1 MLTVFTAKKIITMN
15 PSWPTGTAIAVRE
28 GRIVEVGSLESL
40 QPWLE
45 QHPYCIDRQF
55 EDSVILPGLID
66 PHLHP
71 MMAAVLLPMQ
81 FITAMEWRLP
91 WETVPATVSPQAY
104 QESLRKAAAKN
115 ETRPF
120 FTWGYHKIWHGEMS
134 RDLLDEI
141 FGSRPAVVWQRSF
154 HEVYLNS
161 AMLELLGIDVEALRG
176 RHQIDIDKGHFYE
189 LGLGYAINKLNP
201 IIMATDWILE
211 GMTRLKQLVQFG
223 GHTTVGD
230 MAVGLFDFEKEWQL
244 CQQVF
249 EQDNNP
255 FRIIS
260 VAHANGFGVGQ
271 GELAATVSFVKN
283 LPKRNSAH
291 VQFGKRIK
299 LFTDGAF
306 FSQLAMMQSPGYIDG
321 HLGEWLMPPD
331 EFERIA
337 RAYWNEGFRIHV
349 HCTGDLGCELAL
361 DVLEKLQWERPRFN
375 HGFTI
380 EHFGFSTPEQVD
392 RLKLLGG
399 SVSANVYY
407 LRELSGA
414 YSTVGIG
421 TERASQMA
429 RLQSCVAQQI
439 VTTLHSDFPMA
450 PAMPLHNAWVA
461 CTRQNINGDVV
472 APQEQLSLEEGL
484 KAITINAAKV
494 LGIQDETGS
503 LRAGK
508 KADFVVLDSDPFAAG
523 IDGLLNIAV
532 LATVFEGQVHTK
544 PERSGE
550 TCIPDPG

>member
-1 MLTVFTAKKIITMN
+1 MITVYTAKNILTMN
-15 PSWPTGTAIAVRE
+15 PSWPTATAIAVKD
-28 GRIVEVGSLESL
+28 GRIVEVGSLASL

-45 QHPYCIDRQF
+45 QHPHRIDAQF
-55 EDSVILPGLID
+55 EDSVIMPGLID

-71 MMAAVLLPMQ
+71 VMAAVLLPMQ
-81 FITAMEWRLP
+81 FITAMEWHLP

-104 QESLRKAAAKN
+104 ESILRKAAA
-115 ETRPF
+115 EDDSTPY

-134 RDLLDEI
+134 RGLLDEI

-161 AMLELLGIDVEALRG
+161 AMMALLEIDIEAIRG
-176 RHQIDIDKGHFYE
+176 RHQIDVDRGHFYE
-189 LGLGYAINKLNP
+189 VGLSYVINKLNR
-201 IIMATDWILE
+201 IIMAPAWILA
-211 GMTRLKQLVQFG
+211 GLARLKQLVQFG

-230 MAVGLFDFEKEWQL
+230 MAVGIFDFEMEWRL

-249 EQDNNP
+249 EQPDNP
-255 FRIIS
+255 FRVVS
-260 VAHANGFGVGQ
+260 VAHANGSGVRQ
-271 GELAATVSFVKN
+271 DDLATTVEFVRN
-283 LPKRNSAH
+283 LPERNTAH
-291 VQFGKRIK
+291 FEFGQRIK

-321 HLGEWLMPPD
+321 HLGEWLMPP
-331 EFERIA
+331 EKFETIA
-337 RAYWNEGFRIHV
+337 RAYWHAGFKIHV

-375 HGFTI
+375 HGYTI

-392 RLKLLGG
+392 RIKQLGG

-414 YSTVGIG
+414 YSQVGIG
-421 TERASQMA
+421 VERASQMA
-429 RLQSCVAQQI
+429 RLQSCVGQNI
-439 VTTLHSDFPMA
+439 LTTLHSDFPMA

-461 CTRQNINGDVV
+461 CTRQNIEGNVV
-472 APQEQLSLEEGL
+472 APQERLSLEDGL

-494 LGIQDETGS
+494 LGIQEETGS

-508 KADFVVLDSDPFAAG
+508 KADFVVLDSDPHIVG
-523 IDGLLNIAV
+523 VDGLLTITV
-532 LATVFEGQVHTK
+532 LATVFEGQVHIT
-544 PERSGE
+544 
-550 TCIPDPG
+550 PGLS

>member
-1 MLTVFTAKKIITMN
+1 MITVYTAKNILTMN
-15 PSWPTGTAIAVRE
+15 PSWPTATAIAVKD
-28 GRIVEVGSLESL
+28 GRIVEVGSLASL

-45 QHPYCIDRQF
+45 QHPHGIDTQF
-55 EDSVILPGLID
+55 EDSVIMPGLID

-71 MMAAVLLPMQ
+71 VMAAVLLPMQ
-81 FITAMEWRLP
+81 FITAMEWRMP
-91 WETVPATVSPQAY
+91 WGTVPATVSPQGY
-104 QESLRKAAAKN
+104 QSILRTAAA
-115 ETRPF
+115 EDDSTPY

-134 RDLLDEI
+134 RYLLDDI

-161 AMLELLGIDVEALRG
+161 AMMALLEIDIEAIRG
-176 RHQIDIDKGHFYE
+176 RHQIDVDRGHFYE
-189 LGLGYAINKLNP
+189 VGLGYAINKLNR
-201 IIMATDWILE
+201 IIMAPEWILA
-211 GMTRLKQLVQFG
+211 GLARLKQLVQFG

-230 MAVGLFDFEKEWQL
+230 MAVGIFDFEMEWQL

-249 EQDNNP
+249 EQPDNP
-255 FRIIS
+255 FRVVS
-260 VAHANGFGVGQ
+260 VAHANGSGVRQ
-271 GELAATVSFVKN
+271 DDLATTVEFVKN
-283 LPKRNSAH
+283 LPARNTAH
-291 VQFGKRIK
+291 FEFGQRIK

-321 HLGEWLMPPD
+321 HLGEWLMPP
-331 EFERIA
+331 EKFETIA
-337 RAYWNEGFRIHV
+337 RAYWHAGFKIHV

-375 HGFTI
+375 HGYTI

-392 RLKLLGG
+392 RIKLLGG

-414 YSTVGIG
+414 YSQVGIG
-421 TERASQMA
+421 VERASQMA
-429 RLQSCVAQQI
+429 RLQSCVAQNI

-461 CTRQNINGDVV
+461 CTRQNIEGNVV
-472 APQEQLSLEEGL
+472 APQERLSLEDGL

-494 LGIQDETGS
+494 LGIQEETGS

-508 KADFVVLDSDPFAAG
+508 KADFVVLDLDPQIVG
-523 IDGLLNIAV
+523 VDGLLGITV
-532 LATVFEGQVHTK
+532 LATVFEGQVHT
-544 PERSGE
+544 
-550 TCIPDPG
+550 TPGLS

>member
-1 MLTVFTAKKIITMN
+1 MITVYTAKNILTMN
-15 PSWPTGTAIAVRE
+15 PSWPTATAIAVKD
-28 GRIVEVGSLESL
+28 GRIVEVGSLASL

-45 QHPYCIDRQF
+45 QHPHRIDTQF
-55 EDSVILPGLID
+55 EDSVIMPGLID

-71 MMAAVLLPMQ
+71 VMAAVLLPMQ
-81 FITAMEWRLP
+81 FITAMEWRIP
-91 WETVPATVSPQAY
+91 WGTVPATVSPQGY
-104 QESLRKAAAKN
+104 QSILRTAAA
-115 ETRPF
+115 EDDSTPY

-134 RDLLDEI
+134 RYLLDDI

-161 AMLELLGIDVEALRG
+161 AMMALLEIDTEAIRG
-176 RHQIDIDKGHFYE
+176 RHQIDVDRGHFYE
-189 LGLGYAINKLNP
+189 VGLGYAINKLNR
-201 IIMATDWILE
+201 IIMAPDWILA
-211 GMTRLKQLVQFG
+211 GLARLKQLVQFG

-230 MAVGLFDFEKEWQL
+230 MAVGIFDFEMEWQL

-249 EQDNNP
+249 EQPDNP
-255 FRIIS
+255 FRVVS
-260 VAHANGFGVGQ
+260 VAHANGSGVRQ
-271 GELAATVSFVKN
+271 DDLATTVEFVKN
-283 LPKRNSAH
+283 LPARNTAH
-291 VQFGKRIK
+291 FEFGQRIK

-321 HLGEWLMPPD
+321 HLGEWLMPP
-331 EFERIA
+331 EKFETIA
-337 RAYWNEGFRIHV
+337 RAYWHAGFKIHV

-375 HGFTI
+375 HGYTI

-392 RLKLLGG
+392 RIKLLGG

-414 YSTVGIG
+414 YSQVGIG
-421 TERASQMA
+421 VERASQMA
-429 RLQSCVAQQI
+429 RLQSCVAQNI

-461 CTRQNINGDVV
+461 CTRQNIEGNVV
-472 APQEQLSLEEGL
+472 APQERLSLEDGL

-494 LGIQDETGS
+494 LGIQEETGS

-508 KADFVVLDSDPFAAG
+508 KADFVVLDLDPQIVG
-523 IDGLLNIAV
+523 VDGLLGITV
-532 LATVFEGQVHTK
+532 LATVFEGQVHT
-544 PERSGE
+544 
-550 TCIPDPG
+550 TPGLS